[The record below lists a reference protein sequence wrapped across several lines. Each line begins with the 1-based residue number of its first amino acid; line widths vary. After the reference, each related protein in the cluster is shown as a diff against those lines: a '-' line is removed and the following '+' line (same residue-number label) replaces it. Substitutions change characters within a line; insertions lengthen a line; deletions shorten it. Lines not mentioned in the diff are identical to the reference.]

1 MRQSHQCLDIWW
13 NPDSRNES
21 PRNVEFSQVMFRGG
35 EYDLLFIIRDY
46 LIDGDDLV
54 RGKHQPFFDDNVS
67 DLRLLG
73 SIMTRL
79 RVPSLSPCEE

>member
-1 MRQSHQCLDIWW
+1 MSLLEIW
-13 NPDSRNES
+13 
-21 PRNVEFSQVMFRGG
+21 EFSQVMFRGG

-67 DLRLLG
+67 DLPA
-73 SIMTRL
+73 TRVDNDPAKSAESFTL
-79 RVPSLSPCEE
+79 